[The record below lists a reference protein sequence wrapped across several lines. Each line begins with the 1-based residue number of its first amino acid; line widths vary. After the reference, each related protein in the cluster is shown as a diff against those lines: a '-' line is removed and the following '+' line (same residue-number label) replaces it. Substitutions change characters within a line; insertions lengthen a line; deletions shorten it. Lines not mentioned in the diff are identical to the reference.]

1 MLRSAASGWPRA
13 FHPGG
18 VAPSTRF
25 FAAWIGSV
33 VLAAV
38 VAVTAA
44 SLIPDESAF
53 AVLGVA
59 IVEGM
64 CLGFVQRRLLRAR
77 LPQQQIP
84 WLAATLGGVVIARG
98 VQFSIETG
106 PLMSLSYRLPP
117 AAQYVAAAAAGIV
130 IGTIMAI
137 PQLLAL
143 RARVGHA
150 GAWVAARAAGTAV
163 TFVWLLVAQ
172 RALGA
177 IDNGLLLSFAILI
190 AVFAAGAAAAGAI
203 EATVLAHLLA
213 DGQTAE
219 T

>member
-1 MLRSAASGWPRA
+1 MR
-13 FHPGG
+13 
-18 VAPSTRF
+18 STRF
-25 FAAWIGSV
+25 VAAWIASV
-33 VLAAV
+33 ILAEVL
-38 VAVTAA
+38 AVTAA
-44 SLIPDESAF
+44 SLIPDESAI

-59 IVEGM
+59 IVEGL
-64 CLGFVQRRLLRAR
+64 CLGLVQRRLMRER
-77 LPQQQIP
+77 LPQLQIP

-106 PLMSLSYRLPP
+106 PLMSLSYQLPA
-117 AAQYVAAAAAGIV
+117 AAQYVGAGAAGLA

-143 RARVGHA
+143 RGRVVHA
-150 GAWVAARAAGTAV
+150 ATWVAARAAGTAV

-177 IDNGLLLSFAILI
+177 IDTGLVLSFAILI
-190 AVFAAGAAAAGAI
+190 GVFATGAAAAGTI
-203 EATVLAHLLA
+203 EATILAHLLA
-213 DGQTAE
+213 DQPPAE